1 MANTRTKNTINNI
14 SASFLSQFL
23 NQIIIFV
30 VRTVFIKT
38 LGAEYLG
45 INGLFTNILSVLS
58 LAELGVGSAM
68 VYSMYKPIA
77 SGDSDKIKAYMD
89 LYKIIY
95 RAIGSVVIAI
105 GFVLLPFLDFFIVN
119 RPDFINIELVYVL
132 YILKTG
138 STYFFAY
145 KQSIFRA
152 DQKVYIITM
161 WTSVFTFIRSVAE
174 IVFLIVT
181 KSFVVYLILT
191 IVANYAQNIYLAYK
205 ANKDY
210 PYLKTKAVVKLPREE
225 ISELFKNVKAM
236 FLNKISSVIL
246 GSTDNIILSKF
257 LGLVVVGIYS
267 NYSMIIT
274 VIKTTFYTIFDGITP
289 SVGNLCAAE
298 DSSGQK
304 YKIFKELLLL
314 NSWLTGFCSVCL
326 FILFNP
332 FIDLWV
338 GKDYLLDSFTVAMI
352 VLSFYIQTST
362 TAIGLFRSATGL
374 FYNDRYYSVAQC
386 IINIVVSVV
395 CAKILG
401 VSGIF
406 IGTSI
411 AMLSTTFW
419 KQATLVYKE
428 VLDRNPIHYFLI
440 YGKYFIMAVGSI
452 CIIEI
457 IDNAIDLAGIARFVF
472 LIVLCIVVYNLIFI
486 IWMHREEEFNDSKKR
501 VLNIL
506 KKVKR

>member
-23 NQIIIFV
+23 NQIITFV
-30 VRTVFIKT
+30 VRTIFIKT

-45 INGLFTNILSVLS
+45 VNGLFTNILSVLS

-95 RAIGSVVIAI
+95 RAIGGVVIAI
-105 GFVLLPFLDFFIVN
+105 GFVLLPFLDFFIEN

-138 STYFFAY
+138 TTYFFAY

-152 DQKVYIITM
+152 DQKVYVITM
-161 WTSVFTFIRSVAE
+161 WTSVFTFLRSVAE
-174 IVFLIVT
+174 VIFLLIT
-181 KSFVVYLILT
+181 KSFVIYLILT

-205 ANKDY
+205 ANKEY
-210 PYLKTKAVVKLPREE
+210 PYLRTKTVTKLPKEE

-257 LGLVVVGIYS
+257 LGLAIVGIYS

-298 DSSGQK
+298 NNPIQK
-304 YKIFKELLLL
+304 YKVFKVILLL

-326 FILFNP
+326 FVLFNP
-332 FIDLWV
+332 FIDLWI
-338 GKDYLLDSFTVAMI
+338 GADYLLDIFSVAMI
-352 VLSFYIQTST
+352 VVSFYIQTSM

-374 FYNDRYYSVAQC
+374 FYNDRYYSIAQC

-395 CAKILG
+395 CAKTLG

-406 IGTSI
+406 IGTSV
-411 AMLSTTFW
+411 AMLTTTFW

-428 VLDRNPIHYFLI
+428 VLNKNPIHYFLV
-440 YGKYFIMAVGSI
+440 YGKYVAIAVGSI
-452 CIIEI
+452 YVIEMIDKYISLTGII
-457 IDNAIDLAGIARFVF
+457 RFVI
-472 LIVLCIVVYNLIFI
+472 LMILCIVIYNLIFVLC
-486 IWMHREEEFNDSKKR
+486 MFREDEFNNAKQR

-506 KKVKR
+506 KKAKR